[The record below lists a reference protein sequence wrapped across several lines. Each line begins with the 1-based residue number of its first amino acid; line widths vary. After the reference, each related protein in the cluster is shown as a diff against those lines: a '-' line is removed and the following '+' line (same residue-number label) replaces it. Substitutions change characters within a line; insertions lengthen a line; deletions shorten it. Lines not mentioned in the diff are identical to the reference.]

1 MKALNCNKW
10 IHHFKL
16 NRKDRRE
23 PDWFGIPVTITDQ
36 KRRHLAATLAQ
47 YQLGDGGGPCCLIA
61 RDAEKVRGSAV
72 EVRQVIDLWFREEA
86 EHSRLL
92 GEAVLR
98 LRGDFV
104 TDSFAFRLFKL
115 CRRLLNAQFEMLVLL
130 IVEIVSTGYYRM
142 VRRHC
147 GDRPVADM
155 CGLILR
161 DEAGH
166 IAFHRDRLA
175 VEHPQGVHRVWEWY
189 FYSLGYACTAFL
201 WLSHGKWLRGIG
213 GKRAELFQHVRHGL
227 RRFLRQLQPKP
238 IRRAETRSIIPVPEM
253 SSRIDLCSAKA
264 ERRCTSA

>member
-1 MKALNCNKW
+1 
-10 IHHFKL
+10 
-16 NRKDRRE
+16 
-23 PDWFGIPVTITDQ
+23 
-36 KRRHLAATLAQ
+36 
-47 YQLGDGGGPCCLIA
+47 
-61 RDAEKVRGSAV
+61 V